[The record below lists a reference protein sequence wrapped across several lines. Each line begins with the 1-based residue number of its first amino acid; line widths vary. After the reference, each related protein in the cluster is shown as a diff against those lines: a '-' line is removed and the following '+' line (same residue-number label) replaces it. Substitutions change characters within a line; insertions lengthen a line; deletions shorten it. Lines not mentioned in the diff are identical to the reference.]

1 MSFNVGENCLMLTQE
16 ITPDTIEEWKSV
28 YEKYKNQLKPNNKTA
43 KQLIEYLKQKYPV
56 KEITD
61 NRLKKVVTGNVL
73 QNDCFAEKLPAYKDP
88 KAIVF
93 AIQNKGAGKALY
105 EKQDA
110 QFKGEGIVVGIEIVT
125 GYFMVEGSSMLWDEL
140 FAYRGLDSTDL
151 KNFYLVAEYINC
163 LKKYDIKEKTEKY

>member
-73 QNDCFAEKLPAYKDP
+73 QND
-88 KAIVF
+88 
-93 AIQNKGAGKALY
+93 
-105 EKQDA
+105 
-110 QFKGEGIVVGIEIVT
+110 
-125 GYFMVEGSSMLWDEL
+125 
-140 FAYRGLDSTDL
+140 
-151 KNFYLVAEYINC
+151 
-163 LKKYDIKEKTEKY
+163 